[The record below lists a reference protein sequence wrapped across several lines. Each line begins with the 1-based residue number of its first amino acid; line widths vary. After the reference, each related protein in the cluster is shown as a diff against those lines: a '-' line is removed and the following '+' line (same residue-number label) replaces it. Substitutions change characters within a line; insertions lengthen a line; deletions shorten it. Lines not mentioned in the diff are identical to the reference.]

1 MITTSH
7 RAPFLYRNISINE
20 ITDTA
25 FNFANYKK
33 THGTEK
39 KNEQKKNNPQ
49 NVIIYLSR
57 SHRTSSNVSF
67 QSAISCTFSNYTR
80 HSILEYKSKIQ
91 QVVLFSIEN
100 LHCHKVHSPSKR
112 ILCVVRLFLLVFQC
126 IVQMVNVNHGW
137 IKFITIKPLLLR
149 QFGFV
154 AIVVVVVISRWRSSN
169 TSLSFDWNQVD

>member
-1 MITTSH
+1 MRLFYTEILASTKLPIPHLILQTIRKH
-7 RAPFLYRNISINE
+7 TERRKRMNE
-20 ITDTA
+20 
-25 FNFANYKK
+25 
-33 THGTEK
+33 
-39 KNEQKKNNPQ
+39 KNNPQ

-67 QSAISCTFSNYTR
+67 LSAISCTFSNDTR

-154 AIVVVVVISRWRSSN
+154 AIVVVVSRWRSSN
-169 TSLSFDWNQVD
+169 TSLSFDWN

>member
-1 MITTSH
+1 MCLFYT
-7 RAPFLYRNISINE
+7 E
-20 ITDTA
+20 ILASTKLPIPHLILQTIRKHTERRKRM
-25 FNFANYKK
+25 N
-33 THGTEK
+33 EK
-39 KNEQKKNNPQ
+39 KIIHKMWSFISQE
-49 NVIIYLSR
+49 VIELVLTYRFYLLFLVR
-57 SHRTSSNVSF
+57 
-67 QSAISCTFSNYTR
+67 FSNDTR

-149 QFGFV
+149 QFGVV
-154 AIVVVVVISRWRSSN
+154 AIVVVVSCWRSSN
-169 TSLSFDWNQVD
+169 TSLSFDWN